1 MIITALN
8 ISKGAFYHY
17 FKSKEDLMNQLVNRF
32 TENLMNDLLPIVQDE
47 NLNGLEKLNTI
58 FQRSSLYK
66 STQLDLIFT
75 MIKMMFSTKNLFLRE
90 KLHQKSLELTVPLL
104 AEVLKQG
111 KSEGLFEI
119 KNPEIAATLI
129 QLLGFC
135 SSVIISRLII
145 ELESDST
152 KLSELEEFLEEY
164 RISIERLLGAQNDSI
179 KIMDEGFLTAL
190 TEFLR
195 KK

>member
-1 MIITALN
+1 
-8 ISKGAFYHY
+8 
-17 FKSKEDLMNQLVNRF
+17 MNQLVDRF

-58 FQRSSLYK
+58 FQRSSLNK

-75 MIKMMFSTKNLFLRE
+75 MIKMMFSAKNLLLRE

-104 AEVLKQG
+104 AEVLEQG